1 MRRSG
6 KKLPLPTGRIALLLT
21 AAASMLMGVLASL
34 VRASIPG
41 PWAGLRPALPNLHGA
56 LMVFGFL
63 GTAISLERAVAYRAG
78 SPKHPR
84 WAFTAPLFSVIANFL
99 VAVTVLSPLPV
110 EYTRILPGLSWTL
123 SLIILS
129 AVYVGVYARQHSF
142 AVLIQLMGAV
152 IGACSALLWTRLDS
166 DILTPWWLMMLVLT
180 IVGERLELAHVAFI
194 HPVAKPGLVCVS
206 AAILIS
212 LACSLIA
219 PSWGYSLLGLCTLTL
234 LVLMFLF
241 DTARKT
247 YRVPGVT
254 GFMGISMLVAYFW
267 GLCASLTWIVSNSGG
282 LAGSSL
288 WWDFAVHSLAVGF
301 IMTMVVAHVC
311 VIVPSIIHRSMP
323 FHPILWLPLALFTLG
338 LALRFIGTVR
348 VAMPVWQAGDCLN
361 ALGMLAL
368 VASVITMLA
377 RSHRR
382 PRIVSP
388 SVTLRMKH
396 DASRRRQSSASTT
409 RQSATKLPSLHKSNT
424 RLPNTTDQ
432 PALQRSQ
439 VLTWVVCTALVLSSL
454 GLLIRPDFATTS
466 AQASLAAP
474 HASASASASSSSS
487 SPSSSLGSTST
498 EQAGSSGTAT
508 PVTPTGHTTAVT
520 ISVEG
525 MSFTP
530 STLAVPAG
538 DSVTITFIN
547 TGNQIHDLV
556 LSTGA
561 TSGRLTPGQKAQ
573 LHIPLVTSQIEGWCS
588 LPGHR
593 QMGMSLHIVVKGG
606 AKRST
611 TSQKADDTNNN
622 PSAGSDNTSSSLS
635 SLISA
640 AQLQQFAK
648 KVPSYS
654 ANLKGY
660 TAGNRET
667 TTRRYTITISQ
678 GKQQITNE
686 LSRET
691 WTFNSRQPGPVLRG
705 KVGDHFII
713 TVKNTTHMDHSIDF
727 HAGADAVPNKVMRS
741 IAPGKSLVYSFTA
754 TRWGIWMYHCSSVP
768 MSMHIAN
775 GMFGAVIIEPAHE
788 LPAVDHEYVLVQSE
802 QYLGGSGHSA
812 DATRIASM
820 NPDIVAFNGRAFQYD
835 AHPLTMKAKE
845 RVRIWVLNAGPN
857 SPLSFHIVGTQFS
870 TVFSEGH
877 YSVKDDHQ
885 LNTTGSE
892 ANVRAHNTAAGANQS
907 DNYDARENASEDATG
922 SQALSLLPAQG
933 GFVELTVPKRGD
945 YPIVNHVMSL
955 AERGAHGI
963 LRVE

>member
-1 MRRSG
+1 MPSSNSLSSMRRSG

-84 WAFTAPLFSVIANFL
+84 WAFAAPLFSVIANFL

-338 LALRFIGTVR
+338 LACDL
-348 VAMPVWQAGDCLN
+348 
-361 ALGMLAL
+361 LAL
-368 VASVITMLA
+368 F
-377 RSHRR
+377 
-382 PRIVSP
+382 
-388 SVTLRMKH
+388 
-396 DASRRRQSSASTT
+396 
-409 RQSATKLPSLHKSNT
+409 
-424 RLPNTTDQ
+424 
-432 PALQRSQ
+432 AL
-439 VLTWVVCTALVLSSL
+439 LCLC
-454 GLLIRPDFATTS
+454 
-466 AQASLAAP
+466 
-474 HASASASASSSSS
+474 
-487 SPSSSLGSTST
+487 
-498 EQAGSSGTAT
+498 
-508 PVTPTGHTTAVT
+508 
-520 ISVEG
+520 
-525 MSFTP
+525 
-530 STLAVPAG
+530 
-538 DSVTITFIN
+538 
-547 TGNQIHDLV
+547 
-556 LSTGA
+556 
-561 TSGRLTPGQKAQ
+561 GRLA
-573 LHIPLVTSQIEGWCS
+573 
-588 LPGHR
+588 
-593 QMGMSLHIVVKGG
+593 
-606 AKRST
+606 
-611 TSQKADDTNNN
+611 
-622 PSAGSDNTSSSLS
+622 
-635 SLISA
+635 
-640 AQLQQFAK
+640 
-648 KVPSYS
+648 
-654 ANLKGY
+654 
-660 TAGNRET
+660 
-667 TTRRYTITISQ
+667 
-678 GKQQITNE
+678 
-686 LSRET
+686 
-691 WTFNSRQPGPVLRG
+691 
-705 KVGDHFII
+705 
-713 TVKNTTHMDHSIDF
+713 
-727 HAGADAVPNKVMRS
+727 
-741 IAPGKSLVYSFTA
+741 
-754 TRWGIWMYHCSSVP
+754 
-768 MSMHIAN
+768 
-775 GMFGAVIIEPAHE
+775 
-788 LPAVDHEYVLVQSE
+788 
-802 QYLGGSGHSA
+802 
-812 DATRIASM
+812 IASM
-820 NPDIVAFNGRAFQYD
+820 LWECSR
-835 AHPLTMKAKE
+835 
-845 RVRIWVLNAGPN
+845 W
-857 SPLSFHIVGTQFS
+857 
-870 TVFSEGH
+870 
-877 YSVKDDHQ
+877 
-885 LNTTGSE
+885 
-892 ANVRAHNTAAGANQS
+892 
-907 DNYDARENASEDATG
+907 
-922 SQALSLLPAQG
+922 
-933 GFVELTVPKRGD
+933 
-945 YPIVNHVMSL
+945 
-955 AERGAHGI
+955 
-963 LRVE
+963 